1 MIISEE
7 KALELVD
14 RYGSPLYVYD
24 ETILR
29 NRCRELKALLPN
41 KNFRVNYSA
50 KANTN
55 LEILKIVHDD
65 GLLVDAMSPGEIYI
79 EMLAGYQPDEILYIG
94 NNVSAEE
101 MQYAIDRDIL
111 VSVDSLSQLETYGMI
126 NPNSRVAVR
135 FNSGVGTG
143 HHEKVVTGGKKTKF
157 AVQKDFVPQV
167 KELLKKYNLTLA
179 GINQHIGSFFLRPD
193 EYVDGVRALL
203 EIAVQFPGMEFIDF
217 GGGFGIPYETSHRLD
232 LAELGRMLDETLDG
246 FLAEYDNKDILF
258 KIEPG
263 RYIVAECGVLLGT
276 VHSVKDNYGR
286 RYVGTDLG
294 FNVLQRPM
302 IYDSYHHVDCVK
314 RNGKT
319 KETEIV
325 YIAGNICESG
335 DLIAKER
342 DLYRADIGDVIA
354 VKDAGAYGFA
364 MASNYNCRMLPAEVL
379 IDQNGKDRL
388 IRKRETLEDLVR
400 QFDI

>member
-29 NRCRELKALLPN
+29 NRCCELKGLLPG
-41 KNFRVNYSA
+41 KNFKVNYSA

-55 LEILKIVHDD
+55 LALLKIVREE
-65 GLLVDAMSPGEIYI
+65 GLLVDAMSPGEIFI
-79 EMLAGYQPDEILYIG
+79 ELKAGFKPEEILYIG

-101 MQYAIDRDIL
+101 MQFAIDRGIM
-111 VSVDSLSQLETYGMI
+111 VSVDSLSQLETYGKI
-126 NPNSRVAVR
+126 NPDSRVAIR
-135 FNSGVGTG
+135 FNSGVGAG

-167 KELLKKYNLTLA
+167 KELLKRYNLTLA

-193 EYVDGVRALL
+193 EYIDGVKALF
-203 EIAVQFPGMEFIDF
+203 EIAKQFKGLEFIDF

-232 LAELGRMLDETLDG
+232 MDLLSRMLNEALDE
-246 FLAEYDNKDILF
+246 FLAGYDNKDILF

-276 VHSVKDNYGR
+276 VYSVKDNYGR
-286 RYVGTDLG
+286 RYVGTDIG
-294 FNVLQRPM
+294 FNVIQRPM
-302 IYDSYHHVDCVK
+302 MYDSYHHVDLVK
-314 RNGKT
+314 RGEKT
-319 KETEIV
+319 GQTEIV
-325 YIAGNICESG
+325 YVCGNICETG
-335 DLIAKER
+335 DLVAKER
-342 DLYRADIGDVIA
+342 ELYHAEVGDVIA
-354 VKDAGAYGFA
+354 VRDAGAYCFS
-364 MASNYNCRMLPAEVL
+364 MASNYNCRLLPAEVM
-379 IDQNGKDRL
+379 IDLSGKDRL
-388 IRKRETLEDLVR
+388 VRRREALEDLTR
-400 QFDI
+400 NFID